1 MNQLSESCKVLA
13 FPSSEKPEF
22 RKQGESVK
30 VDINNGYM
38 RIANELI
45 EAISR
50 LDVSGRQFR
59 ILMAVIRKTIG
70 FNLEVDWIAPQ
81 QIAELIHY
89 EGDISHIYADLRI
102 LKARNILFT
111 KGRNKG
117 INLVTSEWIY
127 QKPKTVKT
135 SRNRPQNW
143 QKMATTEEPKLAETG
158 QKTSGNSLQK
168 WPKTATN
175 ENEKLAENGY
185 STSRNRP
192 QKLAEIS
199 QTQKTKNTIP
209 KNNIPPMVPPQGEN
223 PTNTI
228 SKSRT
233 RSPTKRATQ
242 APEKFQLTPELVQW
256 ANEKLIQVNLVAE
269 TEKFLDYHRAKGSTF
284 KCWASAWRNWMRNA
298 QKFAA
303 EKQTQPVGPANTS
316 ELDWDDTSWRFNL
329 GL

>member
-1 MNQLSESCKVLA
+1 MTEISESCKVFA
-13 FPSSEKPEF
+13 FPSGEKPEF

-50 LDVSGRQFR
+50 LDISGRQFR
-59 ILMAVIRKTIG
+59 ILMAVTRKTIG

-89 EGDISHIYADLRI
+89 EGDISHIYADLRV
-102 LKARNILFT
+102 LKTRNILLT

-117 INLVTSEWIY
+117 INLVTSEWVY
-127 QKPKTVKT
+127 QKPKAVKT
-135 SRNRPQNW
+135 SRKRPQNW
-143 QKMATTEEPKLAETG
+143 QKSATHETSKLAETG
-158 QKTSGNSLQK
+158 QKTSGNPLQK

-185 STSRNRP
+185 STSGNRP
-192 QKLAEIS
+192 QKLAEIR

-209 KNNIPPMVPPQGEN
+209 KNNNPPMVPPEGEN
-223 PTNTI
+223 PTNPT
-228 SKSRT
+228 SKSRS
-233 RSPTKRATQ
+233 RSPAKRATP

-256 ANEKLIQVNLVAE
+256 ASEKFIQVDLVIE

-298 QKFAA
+298 EKFAA
-303 EKQTQPVGPANTS
+303 EKQTQSATRSKAG
-316 ELDWDDTSWRFNL
+316 EMDWDDTSWRFNL